1 VLEKLLKRLA
11 DGGAHTPES
20 LARELGVS
28 RDMLDR
34 MLQDLARLGYLRDAG
49 GACESKCAGC
59 PSAAACAVG
68 TPQRIWTLT
77 DKARARG
84 PVRE

>member
-1 VLEKLLKRLA
+1 MLEQLLKRLA

-28 RDMLDR
+28 RDMVDR
-34 MLQDLARLGYLRDAG
+34 MLADLARMGYLEPVA

-59 PSAAACAVG
+59 PSASVCSVG
-68 TPQRIWTLT
+68 TPQRVWALT
-77 DKARARG
+77 EKARRKG
-84 PVRE
+84 F

>member
-1 VLEKLLKRLA
+1 MLEKLLKRLA

-28 RDMLDR
+28 RDMVER
-34 MLQDLARLGYLRDAG
+34 MLADLERLGYLEAAG

-59 PSAAACAVG
+59 PSAAVCAVG
-68 TPQRIWTLT
+68 TPQRVWALT
-77 DKARARG
+77 DKARRKG
-84 PVRE
+84 F